1 MQVEIP
7 YVAASQRPTK
17 QVKEEERDT
26 IVVVGQARQKR
37 KRTKAQ
43 QQNDTGKSN
52 EPAADEAPSSSIL
65 LEKEGKE
72 SNALEPESFDFSAV
86 HNILDDNPDLEDGNR
101 KKKRQ
106 KKQNKGQS
114 FRYLSP
120 SFISSVRF
128 FLFYPRWSILWG
140 LPCASQGTQ

>member
-1 MQVEIP
+1 VEIP

-37 KRTKAQ
+37 KRAKAQ

-52 EPAADEAPSSSIL
+52 EPAADEAPSSSTL
-65 LEKEGKE
+65 LEKEEEE

-114 FRYLSP
+114 CRYLS
-120 SFISSVRF
+120 SFFISSVRF
-128 FLFYPRWSILWG
+128 ILFYPRWSILWG